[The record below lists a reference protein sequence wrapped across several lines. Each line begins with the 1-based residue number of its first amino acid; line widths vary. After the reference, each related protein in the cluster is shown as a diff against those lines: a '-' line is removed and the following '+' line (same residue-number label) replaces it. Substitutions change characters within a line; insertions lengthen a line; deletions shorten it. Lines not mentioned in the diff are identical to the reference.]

1 MRSHRFSVALCQLS
15 LPLFMAS
22 CASKP
27 EYYEPIPVTMN
38 STDEIDNLKAQI
50 EAARA
55 DQTPVLAPKLFNKA
69 IEAREEAEKRRAD
82 NRDPEKILDSVAR
95 GRAYLKKANEISNV
109 AKAGMESVLKARGDA
124 LTAKA
129 NELEKKDFSEAEEEL
144 TAVTQRIEKG
154 RLDLSAD
161 DKAGLEKNYREVELK
176 AILRGQIG
184 EAEKNIET
192 AKDEGAKRRSPHI
205 LASAEEKYEEA
216 KKLIEKDRYNTEAI
230 SAAAAAANKEAATLL
245 LITRQAKVTAE
256 KTPEEL
262 AMERH
267 QAELQLQ
274 SLQAQTSQQQAVAL
288 SQGEALKGLQGQAAI
303 DNKVAEVRKQF
314 QPDEADILK
323 DGNNVVIRLKKV
335 AFKSNQSALE
345 TQQVQVLAKLKMALD
360 TFDAKKI
367 VIEGHT
373 DSVGAKQKNLSLSE
387 ERAKLVEHYL
397 EANGAIDP
405 SKVEAVGYGYEK
417 PLASNKTSA
426 GRAQNRRVDVVIEL

>member
-1 MRSHRFSVALCQLS
+1 MRSHRFTIALCQLS
-15 LPLFMAS
+15 LPLFLAS

-27 EYYEPIPVTMN
+27 EYYEPIPVTVN

-50 EAARA
+50 EAARTE
-55 DQTPVLAPKLFNKA
+55 QTPVLAPKLFHQA
-69 IEAREEAEKRRAD
+69 IEAREEAEKRRAE

-95 GRAYLKKANEISNV
+95 GRAYLKKANEITNV

-129 NELEKKDFSEAEEEL
+129 NELEKSDFAEAEEEL
-144 TAVTQRIEKG
+144 TSVTQRIEKG

-161 DKAGLEKNYREVELK
+161 DKADLEKNYREVELK
-176 AILRGQIG
+176 AILRGNIG

-192 AKDEGAKRRSPHI
+192 AKNEGAKRHSPHI
-205 LASAEEKYEEA
+205 LTSAQEKYDEA
-216 KKLIEKDRYNTEAI
+216 KKVIEKDRYNTEAI
-230 SAAAAAANKEAATLL
+230 APASALANKEASTLL
-245 LITRQAKVTAE
+245 IITRQAKVTAE
-256 KTPEEL
+256 KSPEEL
-262 AMERH
+262 AMEKH

-274 SLQAQTSQQQAVAL
+274 SLQSQSSQQQAVAQ
-288 SQGEALKGLQGQAAI
+288 SQGETLRSLQGQASI

-314 QPDEADILK
+314 QPDEADVLK

-335 AFKSNQSALE
+335 AFKSNQSALG
-345 TQQVQVLAKLKMALD
+345 TQQVEVLAKLKTALD
-360 TFDAKKI
+360 TFDAKK
-367 VIEGHT
+367 VVVEGHT
-373 DSVGAKQKNLSLSE
+373 DSVGAKQKNMTLSE

-405 SKVEAVGYGYEK
+405 AKIEAVGYGYDK
-417 PLASNKTSA
+417 PLATNKTSA